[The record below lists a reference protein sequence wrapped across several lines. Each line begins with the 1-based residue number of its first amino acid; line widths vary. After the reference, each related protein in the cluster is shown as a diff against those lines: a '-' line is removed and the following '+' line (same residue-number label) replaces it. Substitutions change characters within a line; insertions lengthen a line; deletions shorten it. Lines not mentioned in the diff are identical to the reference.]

1 MTTRLFRSLAAVSL
15 LVAACGEQAPPPAP
29 PPAVEYHATVLQ
41 DVITS
46 VEVVARLRAREDTA
60 IQAQISGTITER
72 NFREG
77 QEVQKDASLYR
88 IDPRPYEA
96 ALSSAQAQLTN
107 AIASMEV
114 AERNLKRG
122 EELSPDGFISQAEL
136 DKLRGERDQAVAAIE
151 GARAAVENAKINL
164 EFTDIRAPFTGMIG
178 RSEVSIGD
186 LVSPQTGPL
195 VTLVQSD
202 PMLADF
208 DVSERALANA
218 LKANQEALARGE
230 EPIHYTPTLLLV
242 TGDTYPEPGE
252 IDYASNRVNASTGTV
267 TITARFPNPGGMLV
281 PGQFVRLRLQRGE
294 SEQRLL
300 IPQQSVLEDMQGRYV
315 FIVDGEDHVARRN
328 VELGQRHGVMWVV
341 ENGLEEGDRV
351 IVNGIQKVR
360 SGMTV
365 SATPV
370 ESMPHEEGENAGT

>member
-1 MTTRLFRSLAAVSL
+1 MTTRLIRSLAAASL

-29 PPAVEYHATVLQ
+29 PPAVEYHATVMQ

-46 VEVVARLRAREDTA
+46 AEVVARLRAREDTA
-60 IQAQISGTITER
+60 IQAQISGTIIER

-122 EELSPDGFISQAEL
+122 EELSPDGYISQAEL

-151 GARAAVENAKINL
+151 AARAAVENAEINL

-208 DVSERALANA
+208 EVSERALANA

-230 EPIHYTPTLLLV
+230 EAIRYTPTLLLV

-267 TITARFPNPGGMLV
+267 TITARFPNPRGMLV

-294 SEQRLL
+294 SERRLL

-315 FIVDGEDHVARRN
+315 FIVDGENQVARRN
-328 VELGQRHGVMWVV
+328 VELGQRHGVMWIV
-341 ENGLEEGDRV
+341 ESGLEEGDRV

-370 ESMPHEEGENAGT
+370 ESMPHEEGENTDP

>member
-1 MTTRLFRSLAAVSL
+1 MTTRLIRSLAAASL
-15 LVAACGEQAPPPAP
+15 LLAACGEQAPPPAP
-29 PPAVEYHATVLQ
+29 PPAVEYHATVMQ

-46 VEVVARLRAREDTA
+46 AEVVARLRAREDTA
-60 IQAQISGTITER
+60 IQAQISGTIIER

-122 EELSPDGFISQAEL
+122 EELSPDGYISQAEL

-151 GARAAVENAKINL
+151 AARAAVENAEINL

-208 DVSERALANA
+208 EVSERALANA

-230 EPIHYTPTLLLV
+230 EAIRYTPTLLLV

-267 TITARFPNPGGMLV
+267 TITARFPNPRGMLV

-294 SEQRLL
+294 SERRLL

-315 FIVDGEDHVARRN
+315 FIVDGENQVARRN
-328 VELGQRHGVMWVV
+328 VELGQRHGVMWIV
-341 ENGLEEGDRV
+341 ESGLEEGDRV

-370 ESMPHEEGENAGT
+370 ESMPHEEGENTDP